1 MEDIEAL
8 SLDLGFW
15 VLEVKDCLLLFLYY
29 PPTVPGRVLFLMQ

>member
-15 VLEVKDCLLLFLYY
+15 ILEVKDCLLLFLYY
-29 PPTVPGRVLFLMQ
+29 PPTVPGRVFFLMQ